1 MDIKEL
7 SKIMNKIDKK
17 FEHED
22 MTDDEVANSFYTT
35 LKKAM
40 GETHYRCYVS
50 WNDDDPCE
58 DKEWADDIQIQVLN
72 NGYKLT
78 ACGTYYIG
86 EEAYP
91 VSIFCWEE

>member
-7 SKIMNKIDKK
+7 DKITYKLDKK
-17 FEHED
+17 FEYKD
-22 MTDDEVANSFYTT
+22 MTDKKVAESFYN
-35 LKKAM
+35 LLRKEM
-40 GETHYRCYVS
+40 GNTHYRCYVS

-58 DKEWADDIQIQVLN
+58 DKEWADDIQMLVLEY
-72 NGYKLT
+72 GHKLT
-78 ACGTYYIG
+78 ACKTFYIG